1 MTRPLHLQLRSASR
15 AADAGYLALGDV
27 AHIATATQSQYRI
40 VGGHMVTLL
49 VDIHGVADYV
59 TLRETLDVDFGTLPR
74 FAADP
79 ALTRALIDCGVSQT
93 PILALCCSG
102 RERSDHG
109 QVSWLRTRR
118 SWSAETVAPSV
129 GNNTIE

>member
-27 AHIATATQSQYRI
+27 AYIATATQSEYRI

-49 VDIHGVADYV
+49 VDIHGAAEYV
-59 TLRETLDVDFGTLPR
+59 TLRETLDVDFGTLRR

-79 ALTRALIDCGVSQT
+79 ALTRALIG
-93 PILALCCSG
+93 SG
-102 RERSDHG
+102 YQARGMSNRFVRHHPTG
-109 QVSWLRTRR
+109 L
-118 SWSAETVAPSV
+118 
-129 GNNTIE
+129 